1 MTEILRRKAGTTK
14 TTTND
19 TFEFQSSLVS
29 DITPI
34 PLINDSNQVIYK
46 KLKGKR
52 LGEGPGHLFED
63 ESTTRTPTLDDDET
77 ESFLPVSGYNEST
90 IGLSH
95 IASSSYYTGQEQD
108 WTTTTVEDAEE
119 QPTGTSLSNIQNN
132 DDLEE
137 EEDEETPPWSSLME
151 RLANLDLDRVKQRI
165 NEQKSINVSEEEA
178 YEDRTTGTSEYT
190 ADFHDEEEVVFAI
203 FGGVKVNEL

>member
-1 MTEILRRKAGTTK
+1 MRMTEILRRNSGTTK
-14 TTTND
+14 TTTNE

-29 DITPI
+29 DTTPI
-34 PLINDSNQVIYK
+34 PLLNNSNQVIYK
-46 KLKGKR
+46 QLKGKR
-52 LGEGPGHLFED
+52 LGEGISHLFED

-77 ESFLPVSGYNEST
+77 ESFLPVSGYNESA

-108 WTTTTVEDAEE
+108 WTTTTVEDAKE

-137 EEDEETPPWSSLME
+137 EETPPWSSLME
-151 RLANLDLDRVKQRI
+151 RLANLDLERVKQRI

-178 YEDRTTGTSEYT
+178 YEDRTTGISEYT